1 MSIREGN
8 STKECRRLIIDV
20 EDVGVEDPEAD
31 EIVGRNDIEG
41 KR

>member
-1 MSIREGN
+1 MGIREGN
-8 STKECRRLIIDV
+8 WTNECRRLIIDV
-20 EDVGVEDPEAD
+20 EDVGVEDAEAD